1 MRTVRAL
8 AAAVALFAIAAPAG
22 ARTPVAIGLLPSGP
36 FDGITDVPGVAV
48 SHLTKIEGDGPLV
61 PGTGPVR
68 TGATAILPDAD
79 PWTKRPAAGFFELN
93 GNGEMTGTHW
103 IDEAGFMASPIVL
116 TDTLDIGRAD
126 DGAIAWMLAK
136 HPAIGVHD
144 DVPTPVVAEC
154 DDGALNDIRGRHVTA
169 ADVTALL
176 DAAKPGDFA
185 RGSVGAG
192 TGMVAY
198 GFKAGI
204 GSASRVLPKADGG
217 YTVGVLVN
225 DNTGSA
231 PRTSLTID
239 GAHVGRAFAGKL
251 LPVFP
256 QRAGFV
262 PTHGRSADGSII
274 IVIATDAPLDELK
287 LRELAKRATIGL
299 GRTGSTSKTSSGDLF
314 IAFSTTHTFDGDG
327 TIGGPPLETD
337 EDRIDL
343 LYTAVADA
351 TEAAIDDAL
360 FSARTMTGR
369 DGITFYGLP
378 YDAVKPLL
386 PK

>member
-1 MRTVRAL
+1 
-8 AAAVALFAIAAPAG
+8 
-22 ARTPVAIGLLPSGP
+22 
-36 FDGITDVPGVAV
+36 
-48 SHLTKIEGDGPLV
+48 
-61 PGTGPVR
+61 
-68 TGATAILPDAD
+68 
-79 PWTKRPAAGFFELN
+79 
-93 GNGEMTGTHW
+93 
-103 IDEAGFMASPIVL
+103 VL

-126 DGAIAWMLAK
+126 DGAIAWMLEK
-136 HPAIGVHD
+136 HPAMGVHD

-154 DDGALNDIRGRHVTA
+154 DDGALNDIRGRHVTS

-239 GAHVGRAFAGKL
+239 GVHVGRAFADKL

-256 QRAGFV
+256 LRAGFV
-262 PTHGRSADGSII
+262 PTHGRAADGSII
-274 IVIATDAPLDELK
+274 IVIATDAPLDGTK

-299 GRTGSTSKTSSGDLF
+299 GRSGSTSKMSSGDLF
-314 IAFSTTHTFDGDG
+314 LAFSTTHTYDGDG
-327 TIGGPPLETD
+327 TIGGKPLETD

-343 LYTAVADA
+343 LYTAVVDA

-369 DGITFYGLP
+369 DGITVYNLP
-378 YDAVKPLL
+378 FERVKPLL
-386 PK
+386 AK